1 MRRILLAGACLLAL
15 SGGAHAQI
23 PVTDVIGDASW
34 GTQLIDFGKSLEQQA
49 TDYALQIQQELIETK
64 ELIGDEFSW
73 LTQASQY
80 TMQGQQYL
88 TEATQ
93 LAAFVRDPSLGA
105 AMGLLNKAG
114 LGSSLPVNPMAMMS
128 LVNGFSNPGSMGLP
142 QIAGVLGQLSQFS
155 GAAYTKNHVYTPT
168 DGSWD
173 STQLISNAN
182 NIAGAQGAYA
192 ATTNDLQTHAA
203 ALQALRDHLATATTP
218 KDVQD
223 TQAQIALEQAWTAN
237 EAAQMAA
244 VKASFD
250 SQKDNAE
257 QRDNEAMDQSFD
269 NFIAKANALP
279 WQ

>member
-1 MRRILLAGACLLAL
+1 MTKPSPQDRRGEPPAIQIRPSNELPETFMRQKL
-15 SGGAHAQI
+15 
-23 PVTDVIGDASW
+23 PW
-34 GTQLIDFGKSLEQQA
+34 K
-49 TDYALQIQQELIETK
+49 
-64 ELIGDEFSW
+64 
-73 LTQASQY
+73 
-80 TMQGQQYL
+80 
-88 TEATQ
+88 
-93 LAAFVRDPSLGA
+93 
-105 AMGLLNKAG
+105 
-114 LGSSLPVNPMAMMS
+114 LGSANRTV
-128 LVNGFSNPGSMGLP
+128 V
-142 QIAGVLGQLSQFS
+142 
-155 GAAYTKNHVYTPT
+155 TPT

>member
-1 MRRILLAGACLLAL
+1 MKRVLLAGACLLAL
-15 SGGAHAQI
+15 SGPAHAQI
-23 PVTDVIGDASW
+23 PVTDAGV
-34 GTQLIDFGKSLEQQA
+34 LVDFGESLIQQA
-49 TDYALQIQQELIETK
+49 KEFALETQQELIETK
-64 ELIGDEFSW
+64 QLIGDEFGW
-73 LTQASQY
+73 ATQAAQY
-80 TMQGQQYL
+80 AMQGQQYL

-93 LAAFVRDPSLGA
+93 LAGFIRDPNLGA
-105 AMGLLNKAG
+105 AMGLLSRAG
-114 LGSSLPVNPMAMMS
+114 LGSSLPVSPYAVMG

-250 SQKDNAE
+250 SQRDNAE
-257 QRDNEAMDQSFD
+257 QRDNESIDKGIDEFLAQ
-269 NFIAKANALP
+269 AAAEGRGL
-279 WQ
+279 